1 MNGVESFCLC
11 PGGGDG
17 YCKRCDEERL
27 ATYALRMIRRT
38 ITEPNVTEF
47 DKKQLLTY
55 AFLLNKGTRME
66 NNVTES
72 AEIDRTR
79 MENNVTESAEINRTR
94 MENNVTKSAEIHRIT
109 DEMNRIKT
117 LIKSAHGD
125 SLKELNERLS
135 LLEIQLDTILGPR
148 RK

>member
-79 MENNVTESAEINRTR
+79 MENNVT
-94 MENNVTKSAEIHRIT
+94 KSAEIHRIT